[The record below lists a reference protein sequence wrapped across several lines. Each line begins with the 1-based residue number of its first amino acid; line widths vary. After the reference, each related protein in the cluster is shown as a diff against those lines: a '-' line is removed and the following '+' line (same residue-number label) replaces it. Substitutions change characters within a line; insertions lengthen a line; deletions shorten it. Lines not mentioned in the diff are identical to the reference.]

1 MQKSSSLLYWD
12 FILNLNLPYELN
24 NYPRN
29 PRYPAKTFQLK
40 KKKKIFGRVEI
51 VRHTIK
57 SKLTYGGWGIAF
69 DG

>member
-12 FILNLNLPYELN
+12 FILNLNLLYELN

-29 PRYPAKTFQLK
+29 PRYPAKTSIK
-40 KKKKIFGRVEI
+40 KEKKIFGRVEI

-57 SKLTYGGWGIAF
+57 SKRTNGGWGIAF